1 MPADVAMDEAE
12 RIQRVLID
20 LERSP
25 EIFRHRRCRSRI
37 RNDFCYE
44 LCISI
49 IRGTWRYS
57 NRRSR
62 LLRWTQRFAVIVVSG
77 GKTDVKQ
84 GSKVPIV
91 VASAEAGSGHGTQ
104 VEYIDVG
111 LEIEASLDGYFDG
124 VLLRTKVVQSS
135 VVDEKTGV
143 GPQDPVIRQTT
154 LEGTSLLTPG
164 KPLVL
169 GSLDIPGS
177 TRHQMLRLFPSWC
190 GRFCAY
196 GESAAWMIGL
206 DQWQG

>member
-1 MPADVAMDEAE
+1 MLPHAKLYYVPSQSALTVRGMQDD
-12 RIQRVLID
+12 IQLAQKTI
-20 LERSP
+20 S
-25 EIFRHRRCRSRI
+25 
-37 RNDFCYE
+37 E
-44 LCISI
+44 LDK
-49 IRGTWRYS
+49 TKKLY
-57 NRRSR
+57 R
-62 LLRWTQRFAVIVVSG
+62 LTYTITETDSGKLVGTQRFAVIVVSG

-124 VLLRTKVVQSS
+124 VRLRTKVVQSS

-154 LEGTSLLTPG
+154 LEGTSLFTPG

-177 TRHQMLRLFPSWC
+177 TRHQDVEVVSELVR
-190 GRFCAY
+190 
-196 GESAAWMIGL
+196 
-206 DQWQG
+206 